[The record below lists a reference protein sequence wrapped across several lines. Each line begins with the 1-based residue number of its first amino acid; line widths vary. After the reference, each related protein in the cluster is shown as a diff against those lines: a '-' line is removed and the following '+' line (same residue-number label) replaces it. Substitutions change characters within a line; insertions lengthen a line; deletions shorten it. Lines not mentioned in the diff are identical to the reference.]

1 MSSNKFKGSAERD
14 SHRRRFELF
23 YFERV
28 GSRSY
33 LRFTTLALFLIL
45 FLTVGSMALLLAL
58 FFWNQRGDSEDEN
71 INVNIVSPPHE
82 PQDFSKPIIQ
92 RAPPLP
98 SPPGIVKQPRA
109 SVPTRQMSQ
118 PPTATPG
125 ALSTPSPTPSP
136 TASGT
141 PP

>member
-1 MSSNKFKGSAERD
+1 MRRNDRNIQEERD
-14 SHRRRFELF
+14 LRRGGRFELF
-23 YFERV
+23 YFEQV

-33 LRFTTLALFLIL
+33 LRFTKLALFLIL

-58 FFWNQRGDSEDEN
+58 FYWNRRGDSENEN

-82 PQDFSKPIIQ
+82 QQDFNKPIIQ

-98 SPPGIVKQPRA
+98 SPPGMVKQPGS
-109 SVPTRQMSQ
+109 SVPTRQMPQS
-118 PPTATPG
+118 PTATPG
-125 ALSTPSPTPSP
+125 VQSTPGPTPSR
-136 TASGT
+136 T